1 MNKKLLEIIEEEN
14 KIMLAN
20 KKINKDYELLIE
32 NQESIKKMIDYNF
45 SKKKMIEIIKNY
57 FEVSIN
63 PKALNRFI
71 NEYTNKEI

>member
-57 FEVSIN
+57 FKVSIN

-71 NEYTNKEI
+71 DEYTNKEI